1 MTLKLDKAF
10 MIGAM
15 VGLLATVTFL
25 AIWVYQLKPQTVKG
39 SAPTGYQA
47 VTGSSSQIT
56 LASFETLQIFAS
68 STCVSRIISPNGTNT
83 TRILFADSVDRP
95 SAGVGHLLVASST
108 NMFDSGLYG
117 CGLWRAFNQS
127 GSSSIFT
134 ITEFSNFK

>member
-1 MTLKLDKAF
+1 

-25 AIWVYQLKPQTVKG
+25 AIWVYQLKPQVVKG

-83 TRILFADSVDRP
+83 TRILFFDSVDRP

-127 GSSSIFT
+127 GSSSVFT
-134 ITEFSNFK
+134 ITEFSGFR